1 MTRTTWKHARTWLV
15 SDVASAV
22 PLALTLGTPWVF
34 LRLVRLVVVFQYSW
48 LFHYVDRNSA
58 FSAATFRLFRLFL
71 FYVFLAH
78 VLSCCYWRIATQ
90 GDRGRYGGAAWWAV
104 PDAIEDAA
112 LGHKWLFCAA
122 KTLTLLLGEDT
133 EPMTGLECAFVCSTI
148 SLGVFGLSVVIG
160 QVTLVAQD
168 VDAIGRKKT
177 EQVDAVLLYLRYRGV
192 PADVREEI
200 VRFIEYMWNSGQ
212 AEHETAGLET
222 LPDSLKLRLDLALKQ
237 QLIKGSAEESERR
250 TRRRPACGEVEGR
263 EGEPTRSPP
272 WPRSGVALAR
282 GRHPSQV
289 DLGDDGRKR
298 RLR

>member
-1 MTRTTWKHARTWLV
+1 
-15 SDVASAV
+15 
-22 PLALTLGTPWVF
+22 
-34 LRLVRLVVVFQYSW
+34 
-48 LFHYVDRNSA
+48 
-58 FSAATFRLFRLFL
+58 
-71 FYVFLAH
+71 
-78 VLSCCYWRIATQ
+78 
-90 GDRGRYGGAAWWAV
+90 
-104 PDAIEDAA
+104 
-112 LGHKWLFCAA
+112 
-122 KTLTLLLGEDT
+122 
-133 EPMTGLECAFVCSTI
+133 MTGLECAFVCSTI